1 MENILEIYEN
11 QASLK
16 YASYFQHSEF
26 ARTLFPVES
35 TSNIKIKITHHR
47 VIGDRCICQRISE
60 YYQVLYAVTLE

>member
-16 YASYFQHSEF
+16 YASYSQHSEF

-47 VIGDRCICQRISE
+47 VMEIDVFAKE
-60 YYQVLYAVTLE
+60 YQSTIKFYMQSL